1 MSLRGGAD
9 RELLRGA
16 DQGLESQGL
25 RRREEVAGASNSSLA
40 NGDVEDV
47 DSLPFGKGD
56 RLGFTPTVF
65 ADREADPLAHLS
77 LSLYV
82 RRRALHE
89 HRVDPI
95 EAVDGRGAFLP
106 VPTVA
111 EVEGLD
117 PDAVTVNVP
126 EFAEKAFVHVDV
138 TAHVDAEEVEA
149 ELQHARNAVDVGV
162 DLRFVGLAEDWIADL
177 VSIAVRAAVEIVN
190 GDAEDLGSKVMNGD
204 GDARAQWRFERV
216 DERID
221 LPRVERIDSRQLLVE
236 HVLEEIH
243 VREDR
248 VVPEVG
254 HFSDAHVA
262 VVSCKRDDDVWAD
275 AECLTPGTDR
285 VEFELCN
292 FHVIPMGCRKW
303 ILPDGIYRGF
313 CRPTRPYLKKA
324 NRCTTLAVMKTAVE
338 GKGFKDDPKTQ
349 LWWCNVLH
357 IFNGGYLTS
366 LAILLPFVADD
377 LGLNFSQS
385 GLIKTT
391 TSIAISAAQIPAGLA
406 AERVGEILILGL
418 GTAWFS
424 LSYVAMLLVA
434 GYPLALLVAFSAGSG
449 GAAYHP
455 VGTALIAN
463 VFPDE
468 HTGVRAARRAY
479 AAAPARGCR
488 ECVGD
493 WHTPPVVLPLCPD
506 PHRSG
511 SAIGTL
517 NCFGDVGKVIFP
529 AATGMLVVAVGW
541 RWSFAAQGVAGL
553 VVSLV
558 YLVYFRRMIVD
569 RLRTSRQSSDA
580 VDNPRAGRGSLRE
593 RLARWGIRK
602 PRQFTLYT
610 VIGFVDVAVRTAVTA
625 FLGFVLIERGVEDQ
639 ALGWLVSLTFFGGA
653 CGKLLCG
660 MLVERWGSRS
670 VILVTELL
678 MILGCFAM
686 PSMPLGWSL
695 LLFLPAFGFVLN
707 GTSSVIYIGLAP
719 TFTREQRSRGYALY
733 YTTNFFSTAL
743 SPFLF
748 GLVGDA
754 FGLGA
759 IFFSAGLVMAA
770 GLPLVYFM
778 RDEGEEP
785 GASTL

>member
-1 MSLRGGAD
+1 
-9 RELLRGA
+9 
-16 DQGLESQGL
+16 
-25 RRREEVAGASNSSLA
+25 
-40 NGDVEDV
+40 
-47 DSLPFGKGD
+47 
-56 RLGFTPTVF
+56 
-65 ADREADPLAHLS
+65 
-77 LSLYV
+77 
-82 RRRALHE
+82 
-89 HRVDPI
+89 
-95 EAVDGRGAFLP
+95 
-106 VPTVA
+106 
-111 EVEGLD
+111 
-117 PDAVTVNVP
+117 
-126 EFAEKAFVHVDV
+126 
-138 TAHVDAEEVEA
+138 
-149 ELQHARNAVDVGV
+149 
-162 DLRFVGLAEDWIADL
+162 
-177 VSIAVRAAVEIVN
+177 
-190 GDAEDLGSKVMNGD
+190 
-204 GDARAQWRFERV
+204 
-216 DERID
+216 
-221 LPRVERIDSRQLLVE
+221 
-236 HVLEEIH
+236 
-243 VREDR
+243 
-248 VVPEVG
+248 
-254 HFSDAHVA
+254 
-262 VVSCKRDDDVWAD
+262 
-275 AECLTPGTDR
+275 
-285 VEFELCN
+285 
-292 FHVIPMGCRKW
+292 
-303 ILPDGIYRGF
+303 
-313 CRPTRPYLKKA
+313 
-324 NRCTTLAVMKTAVE
+324 MKTAVE
-338 GKGFKDDPKTQ
+338 EKGLKDDPKTQ

-357 IFNGGYLTS
+357 IFNDGYLTS
-366 LAILLPFVADD
+366 LAILLPFVAAD

-463 VFPDE
+463 VFP
-468 HTGVRAARRAY
+468 
-479 AAAPARGCR
+479 
-488 ECVGD
+488 
-493 WHTPPVVLPLCPD
+493 

-517 NCFGDVGKVIFP
+517 NCFGDVGKVVFP

-580 VDNPRAGRGSLRE
+580 VDNPRAGRGPLRE

-785 GASTL
+785 RASTV